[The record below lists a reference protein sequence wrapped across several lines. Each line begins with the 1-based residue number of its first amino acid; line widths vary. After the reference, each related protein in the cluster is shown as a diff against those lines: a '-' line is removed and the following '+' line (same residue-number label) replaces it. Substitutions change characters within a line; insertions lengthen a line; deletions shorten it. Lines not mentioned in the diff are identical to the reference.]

1 MELALDLKRRARLM
15 IAPTVFLAI
24 AGYFGWNA
32 MQGNRG
38 LVAQAERIE
47 LLHKVEADNREAK
60 AERDRWERRVAGLR
74 ASQLNPDTLDERAR
88 AMLHLAD
95 PTDIVVQYP
104 DAQKLF

>member
-1 MELALDLKRRARLM
+1 M

-32 MQGNRG
+32 MHGNRG
-38 LVAQAERIE
+38 LVAQVERME
-47 LLHKVEADNREAK
+47 LLRRVEADNATAR

-95 PTDIVVQYP
+95 PTEVVVQYP

>member
-32 MQGNRG
+32 TQGNRG

-47 LLHKVEADNREAK
+47 LLRRVEADNLAAK
-60 AERDRWERRVAGLR
+60 ADRDRWERRVAGLR

>member
-32 MQGNRG
+32 TQGNRG

-47 LLHKVEADNREAK
+47 LLRRVEADNLAAK
-60 AERDRWERRVAGLR
+60 ADRDRWERRVAGLR
-74 ASQLNPDTLDERAR
+74 ASQLNPDTMDERAR